1 MEVLVGAEV
10 LLTAGRL
17 DLLLGMLAGRDQLL
31 VGGLGY
37 DVRQALLHQRLVRVI
52 LTFLWICGRLH
63 F

>member
-31 VGGLGY
+31 VGSLGY
-37 DVRQALLHQRLVRVI
+37 DIRQALLHQRLVRVI